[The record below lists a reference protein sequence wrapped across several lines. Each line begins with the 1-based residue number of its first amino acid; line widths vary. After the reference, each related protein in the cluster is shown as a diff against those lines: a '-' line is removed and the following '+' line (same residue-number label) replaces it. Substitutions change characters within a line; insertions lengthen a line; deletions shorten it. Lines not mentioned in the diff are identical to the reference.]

1 MTVIETET
9 QNEIF
14 ELPIFYNEKKRMV
27 KENIRKDLEFAHT
40 ENENLVSEKED
51 VEKEEKEKPIYHHV
65 FNLDVTTK
73 NTENEYKNKMV
84 DKMSKYYTTDI
95 SFLKDY
101 QKLLKKY
108 KPINYLDT
116 KEDFD
121 LSSMV
126 DTWREIKNDNGF
138 KEKYF
143 YIDWPIWE
151 SLNRSE
157 LFLQIMSI
165 YNLSAPVLSL
175 LLPIFILIFP
185 FFIIKMKGMDV
196 TMNEYILIL
205 KILASNH
212 AFGKL
217 FTEWNSVEFNQ
228 KIYLVLSAL
237 FYIFSIYQNFLL
249 CIRFHMNMTKIHES
263 IKKIKEYIRYTSLK
277 IDHYL
282 SFSDALASHEQF
294 NRTLKEKRIQL
305 SNLYDKLDKIHTF
318 PFSLFSIGSWNQV
331 FQIGYVLKIFYELYE
346 NDIYHELMEYSFE
359 FHTYTDCIEGLQEN
373 ISNQQVSFAEF
384 EKREKGKEKKIKGKG
399 KGKEERKRK
408 QEDEKEERKRKQE
421 DENAVFQ
428 DNYYVVLKDR
438 NPIKNDVSF
447 DKNLILTGPNASGK
461 TTVLKSILINIILT
475 QQFGCGFYT
484 AAYLK
489 PYDYIH
495 CYLNIPDTSGRD
507 SLFQAEAKRCK
518 EILDIIE
525 ENKKEERHFCAFDEI
540 YSGTNPEE
548 ATLSTVA
555 FIDYLVKY
563 KNVSCILTS
572 HFIKACKK
580 LGKNKR
586 VENYHM
592 AVDSNK
598 SSIKYKYQ
606 IEKGISTIQGG
617 IQILKDMNYPQK
629 ILDKTD
635 SGFVNSKI

>member
-1 MTVIETET
+1 MTVIET
-9 QNEIF
+9 EIF
-14 ELPIFYNEKKRMV
+14 ELPIFYNEKKRIV
-27 KENIRKDLEFAHT
+27 KENIIKDLELSHT
-40 ENENLVSEKED
+40 ENLEEAQDVKE
-51 VEKEEKEKPIYHHV
+51 EEGKEEKEKPVYHHV
-65 FNLDVTTK
+65 FNLDLSNKTSK
-73 NTENEYKNKMV
+73 NEYKNKMV
-84 DKMSKYYTTDI
+84 EKMTKYYTTDI

-108 KPINYLDT
+108 KPINHLDT

-151 SLNRSE
+151 FLNRSE

-175 LLPIFILIFP
+175 LLPILILIFP

-196 TMNEYILIL
+196 TMNEYISIL

-217 FTEWNSVEFNQ
+217 FTEWNSVELNQ
-228 KIYLVLSAL
+228 KIYLLVSAL

-249 CIRFHMNMTKIHES
+249 CIRFHMNMSKIHEY
-263 IKKIKEYIRYTSLK
+263 IKNIKEYIHHTLVK
-277 IDHYL
+277 IDNYL
-282 SFSDALASHEQF
+282 SFSDSLSSHELF
-294 NRTLKEKRIQL
+294 NRNLKEKHVQF
-305 SNLYDKLDKIHTF
+305 SNLYDKLDKISCSS
-318 PFSLFSIGSWNQV
+318 FSLFSRNQI
-331 FQIGYVLKIFYELYE
+331 FQIGYVLKTFYELYD

-359 FHTYTDCIEGLQEN
+359 FHSYLDCMEGLQEN
-373 ISNQQVSFAEF
+373 INQQQVHFAEF
-384 EKREKGKEKKIKGKG
+384 EKREKGQEKKRNKK
-399 KGKEERKRK
+399 KNKNTNTREN
-408 QEDEKEERKRKQE
+408 EKEEK
-421 DENAVFQ
+421 NASFK

-518 EILDIIE
+518 EILDTIE
-525 ENKKEERHFCAFDEI
+525 ENKEEERHFCAFDEI

-563 KNVSCILTS
+563 NNISCILTS

-586 VENYHM
+586 IENYHM
-592 AVDSNK
+592 SVESNVNENNQ

-606 IEKGISTIQGG
+606 LEKGISSIQGG

-629 ILDKTD
+629 ILEQTGIGNKL
-635 SGFVNSKI
+635 G